1 MIREERRKKL
11 DALRRD
17 LGDFPIIREKTMQL
31 IETIVDAR
39 KPNMVLELGSGKG
52 FSGVTI
58 LSSSEKTNLLTVEKD
73 KDNYQDAM
81 RAYAEFEFFNRV
93 LPVNAD
99 AEDIVNSLSSA
110 SRVQKFDLIFLDCNK
125 TSYNRMF
132 DKVVDLL
139 EDGGVLIADDVLYH
153 GMVENEP
160 EVPAKK
166 HRTIVVNLREFIEK
180 AKTDARLENVVLYDF
195 EDGVL
200 VATKKASSNKKE
212 SEKPNE
218 DQSTN

>member
-1 MIREERRKKL
+1 MISEERRKKL
-11 DALRRD
+11 DALRKD

-110 SRVQKFDLIFLDCNK
+110 SHVQKFDLIFLDCNK

-200 VATKKASSNKKE
+200 VATKKASSKKKE

>member
-1 MIREERRKKL
+1 MISEERRKEL
-11 DALRRD
+11 DALRKD

-200 VATKKASSNKKE
+200 VATKKASSKKKE

>member
-1 MIREERRKKL
+1 MISEERRKKL